1 MKRDI
6 ELRLTALEQK
16 QERQKSRSDWVLAD
30 LSAEQVAAKL
40 KFYKE
45 IFQTHNDMKNA
56 KVSR

>member
-1 MKRDI
+1 MKRNL

-16 QERQKSRSDWVLAD
+16 RAQQQSRSDWVLAD

-45 IFQTHNDMKNA
+45 IFQTHNDME
-56 KVSR
+56 S